1 MRRVG
6 SAVLACEEQVEW
18 SELCGCWKV
27 VAESSGGLWLLAVDS
42 GGVSTGSYERY
53 VFVVRL

>member
-1 MRRVG
+1 M
-6 SAVLACEEQVEW
+6 VLACEEQVEW